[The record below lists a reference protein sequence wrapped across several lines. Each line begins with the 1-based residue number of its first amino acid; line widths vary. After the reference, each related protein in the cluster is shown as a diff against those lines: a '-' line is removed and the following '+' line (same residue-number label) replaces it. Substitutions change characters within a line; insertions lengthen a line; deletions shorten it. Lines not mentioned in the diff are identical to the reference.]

1 MVDFIQHSNSPDTLP
16 HQISLMAS
24 ILENAAVRD
33 AALPISV
40 EQYHQMGET
49 GIIAAD
55 TELLHGVIVKKMV
68 KSPEH
73 SWLVQRLLEWLR
85 GVIPAGYHLRQEQPL
100 TFDDSEPE
108 PDIAVVL
115 GSAEDFRR
123 RHPETATLI
132 IEVAISS
139 ESLDRQKGQAY
150 AAANAPHYWLV
161 LPQRRIVECY
171 RLPSQRGYGEVRIV
185 EMGEQLVLPLDAA
198 VKLAVSDLFAG

>member
-1 MVDFIQHSNSPDTLP
+1 
-16 HQISLMAS
+16 MAS

-40 EQYHQMGET
+40 EQYHQMGES

-73 SWLVQRLLEWLR
+73 TWLVQRLLEWLR
-85 GVIPAGYHLRQEQPL
+85 GVLPAVYHLRQEQPL

-108 PDIAVVL
+108 PDIAVVS

-123 RHPETATLI
+123 RHPESASLV

-139 ESLDRQKGQAY
+139 EALDREKAHAY
-150 AAANAPHYWLV
+150 AAANVDHYWLV
-161 LPQRRIVECY
+161 LPLQRTVECY
-171 RLPSQRGYGEVRIV
+171 RLPTPQGYGEVKIA
-185 EMGEQLVLPLDAA
+185 ELGDELELPLGSGG
-198 VKLAVSDLFAG
+198 KLAVGELFGS

>member
-1 MVDFIQHSNSPDTLP
+1 
-16 HQISLMAS
+16 MAS

-49 GIIAAD
+49 GIIAAN

-73 SWLVQRLLEWLR
+73 TWLVQRLLAWLR
-85 GVIPAGYHLRQEQPL
+85 GVLSADYHLRQEQPL

-123 RHPETATLI
+123 RHPETASLV
-132 IEVAISS
+132 IEVAITS
-139 ESLDRQKGQAY
+139 EALDREKGQAY
-150 AAANAPHYWLV
+150 AAANVAHYWLV
-161 LPQRRIVECY
+161 LPHQRIVECY
-171 RLPSQRGYGEVRIV
+171 RTPTPHGYGEVRIV
-185 EMGEQLVLPLDAA
+185 ELGDELELPLGSGSRL
-198 VKLAVSDLFAG
+198 VVSDLFGT